1 MTTTWLSDHF
11 SLDELTVTRQPFD
24 NTPPKDVI
32 LRLVNT
38 AKNME
43 KVRALLQT
51 PILVNSGYRSPRVN
65 AAVGGSDN
73 SDHMR
78 GDAVDFISPR
88 FGTPLQICRAI
99 AKSGIKFDQLIEEGT
114 WAHISFGPRMRQQV
128 LTKAGKG
135 FTVGLKK

>member
-1 MTTTWLSDHF
+1 MTTWLSDHF

-24 NTPPKDVI
+24 NTPSKDVI

-43 KVRALLQT
+43 KVREVLGT
-51 PILVNSGYRSPRVN
+51 VILVTSGYRSPRVN

-114 WAHISFGPRMRQQV
+114 WVHISFGPRMRQEI
-128 LTKAGKG
+128 LTKSGKG
-135 FTVGLKK
+135 FVRGLKS